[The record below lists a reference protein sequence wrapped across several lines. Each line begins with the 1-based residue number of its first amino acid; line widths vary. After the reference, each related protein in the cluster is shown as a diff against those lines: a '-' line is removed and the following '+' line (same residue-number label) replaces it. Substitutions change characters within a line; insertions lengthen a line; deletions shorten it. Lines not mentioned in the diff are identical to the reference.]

1 MYSFRTF
8 LQEISSSTNIKFNLI
23 GEDGNSI
30 MISCDNEEYSKIK
43 YTSVMLGKQ
52 KCKLYIPEGY
62 ENCALLLKFIIEN
75 RYKDLFSERQSVIKD
90 ILDKKEVAAD
100 RVERSLN
107 FIGAGCSLFLVYL
120 DSNRY
125 EALNIIKQSYDEENA
140 ISLVYGDNIIV
151 IGDFED
157 VEEHAKSVSEAIAN
171 ELYSK
176 CSISYSEKFS
186 DALGLKNAYESAK
199 EILMLGKRFDIKEN
213 IFSYKRVMF
222 EKIVFNIK
230 NDLKV
235 EIFNKFEGKFDSF
248 DSEMIKTIEEFI
260 NCDLNISD
268 AARNLYI
275 HRNTLIYRLDKID
288 KETGFDIRNFREATV
303 FVIAF
308 LIWKEYNYK

>member
-1 MYSFRTF
+1 MYSFREF
-8 LQEISSSTNIKFNLI
+8 LQEISSSTNIKFDLI
-23 GEDGNSI
+23 GEDGNEI
-30 MISCDNEEYSKIK
+30 MISCCDGECNKMK
-43 YTSVMLGKQ
+43 FTSVMLGKQ
-52 KCKLYIPEGY
+52 KCRLYISEGY

-75 RYKDLFSERQSVIKD
+75 RYRDIFSERQVVIKD
-90 ILDKKEVAAD
+90 ILDGKEVAAD
-100 RVERSLN
+100 RIERSFS
-107 FIGAGCSLFLVYL
+107 FIEGGCSLFLVYL
-120 DSNRY
+120 DGNRH
-125 EALNIIKQSYDEENA
+125 EALNIIKQSYDEQNA

-151 IGDFED
+151 IGDFEE
-157 VEEHAKSVSEAIAN
+157 VEEHAKSVCESITN

-186 DALGLKNAYESAK
+186 DAVGLKRAYESAK
-199 EILMLGKRFDIKEN
+199 EILMIGKRFDIKEN

-230 NDLKV
+230 GDVKI
-235 EIFNKFEGKFDSF
+235 EILNKFKSKFNSF

-288 KETGFDIRNFREATV
+288 KDTGFDVRNFREATV

-308 LIWKEYNYK
+308 LIWKECNN